1 MNIHIFM
8 SLFTLGSCVSSV
20 MTEAIKKALK
30 QAGKGFSTNTV
41 ALFDSIFVGGFG
53 SVMAYVLNDIPF
65 TLKNV
70 FCILLMIICVWM
82 ASMVGYDKVTQLIEQ
97 IGGGNE
103 Q

>member
-1 MNIHIFM
+1 
-8 SLFTLGSCVSSV
+8 
-20 MTEAIKKALK
+20 
-30 QAGKGFSTNTV
+30 
-41 ALFDSIFVGGFG
+41 VGGFG